1 MNFIAQ
7 QTHVEFYFMK
17 EKKRGSFLFK
27 ALVLV
32 IFLAVIQFFF
42 NPLGLGPEPAA
53 VLGSAFFDKTVKN
66 MKDVELLIDGKAAFD
81 AIYEN
86 LDSAKKSIYVQTY
99 IWKDDKTG
107 KAIVDKLKK
116 AADRGVEVTVN
127 KDMLGT
133 VFELGDIFDG
143 RPSPVFTSAGL
154 KNYPHIK
161 VNTKIF
167 AHYDHSK
174 YFITDHETL
183 IFGGMNIADE
193 YHFEW
198 HDYMALIRGKD
209 RVAAF
214 ENRVLQ
220 GKPWPADLPAVVAV
234 NDEHATEI
242 RTGLRQM
249 IDHAKKNIVVQHAYF
264 SDDIII
270 ESLLRAAERGVK
282 VDVILPKAPDTHSLA
297 NKVTINRLLTSK
309 SANNIRIFLYP
320 VMSHAKVLLTDG
332 EFVGVGSA
340 NLTPRSM
347 VTSKELTLFV
357 HANPDEP
364 FLQKLRNQ
372 MDADLA
378 KSTQVRNGFKLT
390 FLDRMLGLIGKYIW

>member
-1 MNFIAQ
+1 MSQ
-7 QTHVEFYFMK
+7 
-17 EKKRGSFLFK
+17 KKRKSFLFK
-27 ALVLV
+27 VLVLV
-32 IFLAVIQFFF
+32 ILLGLVEFFF
-42 NPLGLGPEPAA
+42 NPLGLGPQPASI
-53 VLGSAFFDKTVKN
+53 LGHAFFDTTVKN
-66 MKDVELLIDGKAAFD
+66 MNDVELLIDGKAAFD
-81 AIYEN
+81 AVYES

-107 KAIVDKLKK
+107 KTVVEKLKK

-133 VFELGDIFDG
+133 VFELGDIFNG

-220 GKPWPADLPAVVAV
+220 GKPWPAGLPAVVAV

-242 RTGLRQM
+242 RTGLREM
-249 IDHAKKNIVVQHAYF
+249 IDHAKKSIVVQHAYF

-270 ESLLRAAERGVK
+270 AALLRATDRGIK

-297 NKVTINRLLTSK
+297 NKVTMNRLLSSK
-309 SANNIRIFLYP
+309 NRNNIRIFLYP

-332 EFVGVGSA
+332 EFVAVGSA

-347 VTSKELTLFV
+347 LTSKELTLFV

-378 KSTQVRNGFKLT
+378 KSSQVLESFKLSIM
-390 FLDRMLGLIGKYIW
+390 DRFLGLIGKYVW

>member
-1 MNFIAQ
+1 
-7 QTHVEFYFMK
+7 
-17 EKKRGSFLFK
+17 
-27 ALVLV
+27 
-32 IFLAVIQFFF
+32 
-42 NPLGLGPEPAA
+42 
-53 VLGSAFFDKTVKN
+53 
-66 MKDVELLIDGKAAFD
+66 
-81 AIYEN
+81 
-86 LDSAKKSIYVQTY
+86 
-99 IWKDDKTG
+99 
-107 KAIVDKLKK
+107 
-116 AADRGVEVTVN
+116 
-127 KDMLGT
+127 
-133 VFELGDIFDG
+133 
-143 RPSPVFTSAGL
+143 
-154 KNYPHIK
+154 

-198 HDYMALIRGKD
+198 HDYMALIRGKN

-214 ENRVLQ
+214 ENRVLH
-220 GKPWPADLPAVVAV
+220 GKPWPTGLPAVVAV

-242 RTGLRQM
+242 RTGLREL

-282 VDVILPKAPDTHSLA
+282 IDVILPKAPDTHSLA
-297 NKVTINRLLTSK
+297 NKVTMDRLLTSK
-309 SANNIRIFLYP
+309 NNKNIRIFLYP
-320 VMSHAKVLLTDG
+320 MMSHAKVLLTDG

-357 HANPDEP
+357 HVSSDEP
-364 FLQKLRNQ
+364 FMQKLQNQ

-378 KSTQVRNGFKLT
+378 KSTEVRQSFNLT
-390 FLDRMLGLIGKYIW
+390 FKDRILGFIGKYVW

>member
-1 MNFIAQ
+1 MNQ
-7 QTHVEFYFMK
+7 
-17 EKKRGSFLFK
+17 KKGRSFLLK
-27 ALVLV
+27 ALILV
-32 IFLAVIQFFF
+32 ILLGLVQFFF
-42 NPLGLGPEPAA
+42 NPLGLGPQPASI
-53 VLGSAFFDKTVKN
+53 LGSAFFDTTVKN

-81 AIYEN
+81 AIYES

-107 KAIVDKLKK
+107 KTIVEKLKK

-198 HDYMALIRGKD
+198 HDYMALIKGKD

-214 ENRVLQ
+214 ENRVLK
-220 GKPWPADLPAVVAV
+220 GKPWPAGLPAVVAV

-242 RTGLRQM
+242 RTGLREM
-249 IDHAKKNIVVQHAYF
+249 IDHAKKNVVVQHAYF

-270 ESLLRAAERGVK
+270 EALLRATDRGVK

-297 NKVTINRLLTSK
+297 NEVTMNRLLTSK
-309 SANNIRIFLYP
+309 NRNNIRIFLYP

-332 EFVGVGSA
+332 EFVAVGSA

-347 VTSKELTLFV
+347 LTSKELTLFV
-357 HANPDEP
+357 HGNPDEP

-378 KSTQVRNGFKLT
+378 QSSQVLESFKLT
-390 FLDRMLGLIGKYIW
+390 IKDRILGLIGKYVW

>member
-1 MNFIAQ
+1 MSQ
-7 QTHVEFYFMK
+7 
-17 EKKRGSFLFK
+17 KKRGSFLFR

-32 IFLAVIQFFF
+32 IFLGLIQFFF
-42 NPLGLGPEPAA
+42 NPLGLGPQPASI
-53 VLGSAFFDKTVKN
+53 LGPAFFDTTVKN

-81 AIYEN
+81 AVYES

-107 KAIVDKLKK
+107 KTIVEKLKK

-133 VFELGDIFDG
+133 VFELGDIFNG

-198 HDYMALIRGKD
+198 HDYMALIKGKD

-214 ENRVLQ
+214 ENRVLH
-220 GKPWPADLPAVVAV
+220 GKPWPAGLPAVVAV

-242 RTGLRQM
+242 RTGLREM
-249 IDHAKKNIVVQHAYF
+249 IDHAKKNIIVQHAYF

-270 ESLLRAAERGVK
+270 EALLRATDRGVQ

-297 NKVTINRLLTSK
+297 NKVTINRLLSSK
-309 SANNIRIFLYP
+309 SSKNIRIFLYP

-332 EFVGVGSA
+332 EFVAVGSA

-347 VTSKELTLFV
+347 LTSKELTLFV
-357 HANPDEP
+357 HGNRDEP

-378 KSTQVRNGFKLT
+378 KSSQVQESFKFT
-390 FLDRMLGLIGKYIW
+390 IKDRILGLIGKYVW